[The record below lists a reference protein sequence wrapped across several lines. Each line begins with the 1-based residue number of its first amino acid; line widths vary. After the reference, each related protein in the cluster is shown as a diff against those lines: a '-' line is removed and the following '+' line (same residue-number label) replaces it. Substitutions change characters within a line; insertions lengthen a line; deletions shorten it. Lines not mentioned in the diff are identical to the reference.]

1 LFSFFLTILT
11 PSHAFIIIYEDFAF
25 PQMSQWWFRL
35 LMTILSFITEI
46 LALFAQAILIFKI
59 LDYQDRKNDL
69 LTNWTKYGLISLGL
83 FLILLIFAQ
92 MYLAAVLVV
101 KYTFKHG
108 FLRDI
113 ITLALITGLPLVY
126 WAYMMVKIMKVDKT
140 LLFQIEILL
149 GCSKV

>member
-1 LFSFFLTILT
+1 M
-11 PSHAFIIIYEDFAF
+11 PSHAFLIIYEDFAF
-25 PQMSQWWFRL
+25 PQMNQWWFRFL
-35 LMTILSFITEI
+35 ITFLSFVTEI

-69 LTNWTKYGLISLGL
+69 LTNWTKYGLISIGL
-83 FLILLIFAQ
+83 FLILLILAQ

-101 KYTFKHG
+101 KYTLKHG

-113 ITLALITGLPLVY
+113 ITLFLFTGLPLVY
-126 WAYMMVKIMKVDKT
+126 WGYMMMKIMKVDKT